1 MEKSR
6 ISRIE
11 LWSLIAILIFALFL
25 RVYNLGNASFWID
38 ESISSMVSKN
48 ILEKGVPLLDSG
60 WFYGGAYVF
69 HYFQAFFLF
78 LFMSEFGARIF
89 SALIGVLTV
98 LLAYFIGREYSKS
111 GGIISA
117 LFMSVFFLEVFFS
130 RQARYYQLFQ
140 LMFFLSLYLL
150 YKSKENPK
158 FLYLA
163 ILSFFITLDTKI
175 AGIILAPFF
184 ILHILFYN
192 RKQWFLSLIPV
203 FFLVKDFI
211 PASTLSSVSVSSS
224 SSSPVG
230 LTEESSNL
238 ISNLANRYFG
248 YTANMLYLLIL
259 FVSGVLWAF
268 FKKKRLTLLIVLPSL
283 IMLTGIF
290 SLELFALRYAYFFA
304 FPLILYSSLL
314 ISFLYEKFGKIILI
328 AVVALLIFPSNIF
341 FPYTYVNVL
350 IPIDYNYNDPSAPW
364 TDYKSI
370 PDSLKLE
377 LISNTTLISLFP
389 ADVEWYLRKP
399 DYVIPFSMDGRG
411 EDQISFTNLTG
422 DRVGRYSGAKII
434 NYSDMPERP
443 YYVTADYFSFSKL
456 KPSQRENFDKLTG
469 DCEVSYESRSLRIFY
484 CPSNKVSR
492 VIDGDT
498 FELEGGE
505 KVRLICIDT
514 PETGENGYEE
524 AKNFLIGLI
533 ENKTIILEKDVS
545 DKDAYGRL
553 LRYVYLNESGEGLF
567 VNKEIVRAGF
577 GEVWAYGNDTAKCG
591 EIGR

>member
-6 ISRIE
+6 ISKIE
-11 LWSLIAILIFALFL
+11 LWGLIAILIFALFL
-25 RVYNLGNASFWID
+25 RVYNLGNASLWID
-38 ESISSMVSKN
+38 ESISSMVSRN
-48 ILEKGVPLLDSG
+48 ILEKGIPLLDSG
-60 WFYGGAYVF
+60 MFYGGAYVF

-78 LFMSEFGARIF
+78 FFMNEFGARIF
-89 SALIGVLTV
+89 SALIGVLAV

-163 ILSFFITLDTKI
+163 LVSFFITLDTKI

-184 ILHILFYN
+184 ILHILLYN
-192 RKQWFLSLIPV
+192 RKQWFLSLIPA

-211 PASTLSSVSVSSS
+211 PASTLSSVSVSSVS
-224 SSSPVG
+224 SSG

-238 ISNLANRYFG
+238 VRNFASRYFG
-248 YTANMLYLLIL
+248 YTANMLYMLIL
-259 FVSGVLWAF
+259 FVPGVLWAF

-290 SLELFALRYAYFFA
+290 SLEVFALRYAYFFA
-304 FPLILYSSLL
+304 FPLVLYSSLL
-314 ISFLYEKFGKIILI
+314 MSFLYEKFGKILLI
-328 AVVALLIFPSNIF
+328 AIIALLIIPSNIF
-341 FPYTYVNVL
+341 FPLTYVN
-350 IPIDYNYNDPSAPW
+350 IIKPIDYNYNDPSAPW
-364 TDYKSI
+364 TDYKSL
-370 PDSLKLE
+370 PDNLTVE
-377 LISNTTLISLFP
+377 LMSNTTLISLFP
-389 ADVEWYLRKP
+389 SDVEWYLRKP
-399 DYVIPFSMDGRG
+399 DYVIPFTMTGQG
-411 EDQISFTNLTG
+411 NDQISFNSPG
-422 DRVGRYSGAKII
+422 GEVVGRYSGAKII

-456 KPSQRENFDKLTG
+456 KPSQREDFDKLVIG
-469 DCEVSYESRSLRIFY
+469 CEIKYEKTDLRVFS
-484 CPSNKVSR
+484 CSAKNKVLR

-514 PETGENGYEE
+514 PENGEVGYEE
-524 AKNFLIGLI
+524 AKQFLAGLI
-533 ENKTIILEKDVS
+533 ENKTVVLEKDVS
-545 DKDAYGRL
+545 DKDVYGRL
-553 LRYVYLNESGEGLF
+553 LRYVYVNNFEEEVF
-567 VNKEIVRAGF
+567 VNREIVSKGF
-577 GEVWAYGNDTAKCG
+577 GEVWPYGNDTAKCD
-591 EIGR
+591 EIDS